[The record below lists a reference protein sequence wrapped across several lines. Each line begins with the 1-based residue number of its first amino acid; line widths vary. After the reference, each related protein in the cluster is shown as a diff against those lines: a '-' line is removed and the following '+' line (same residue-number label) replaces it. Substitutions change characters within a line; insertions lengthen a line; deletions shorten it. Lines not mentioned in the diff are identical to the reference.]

1 MSARSFVKR
10 TVLVAALGG
19 LVALPLTAQAPIT
32 IRLATGAPVNS
43 SWHKALLD
51 MGAELVAKTSS
62 RVRLTVYAGGT
73 QGDEASTIR
82 MMRPGGSLNANLLT
96 ISGLSAIDPSFD
108 AFGMPF
114 FFQND
119 DETLAVLQKLTP
131 MLDQKLEAKG
141 FHRVAWGSAGWV
153 QLFSKE
159 PLRNLDD
166 VKKVKLFTS
175 AGDDRMVQWY
185 KSNGFNPVA
194 LASNDIPAQLKLSS
208 GLIQAAPSPP
218 YPALMLQIF
227 RDAKYMLDV
236 HVAPLLGALV
246 ISNHAWTQISAAD
259 QKIVT
264 DAAMSFERKVLA
276 EAPKLDADSVNT
288 MKTRGLT
295 VTTLDAKARAEFHV
309 AAEKLVATMR
319 GGMVPADVYDL
330 VVRERDTFRKT
341 KGR

>member
-1 MSARSFVKR
+1 MFVRFFLKR
-10 TVLVAALGG
+10 TVFVGALLGLVAAPE
-19 LVALPLTAQAPIT
+19 AQTPLT

-51 MGAELVAKTSS
+51 MGAELTAKTSN

-73 QGDEASTIR
+73 QGDEISTIR
-82 MMRPGGSLNANLLT
+82 MMRPGVDQLQSNLLT
-96 ISGLSAIDPSFD
+96 LPGMSQIDPAFD

-114 FFQND
+114 FFQSD
-119 DETLAVLQKLTP
+119 DETMAVLQKLTP
-131 MLDQKLEAKG
+131 LLDQKLDAKG

-153 QLFSKE
+153 QLFSKK
-159 PLRNLDD
+159 PLQTLAD
-166 VKKVKLFTS
+166 VKQAKLFTS
-175 AGDDRMVQWY
+175 QGDDRMVQWY
-185 KSNGFNPVA
+185 KTNGFNPVA
-194 LASNDIPAQLKLSS
+194 LSANDIPAQLKLTT
-208 GLIQAAPSPP
+208 GMIDTAPSPP

-246 ISNHAWTQISAAD
+246 ITNNAWTKISPAD
-259 QKIVT
+259 QKAVT
-264 DAAMSFERKVLA
+264 DAAAAFERKVLA

-288 MKTRGLT
+288 MKTRGLA
-295 VTTLDAKARAEFHV
+295 VTTLDPKARAEFQA

-319 GGMVPADVYDL
+319 GSMVPADVYDM
-330 VVRERDTFRKT
+330 VVRERDAFRKT